1 MATKINEGTE
11 FAIPLKN
18 IIGLIAATAI
28 AVWAYFGIVE
38 RIGHLELKSM
48 QAATKIE
55 HSYNWT
61 NNFKPPEAVADS
73 VKRVRKMELQIKE
86 LEMRIKFLESKN

>member
-1 MATKINEGTE
+1 
-11 FAIPLKN
+11 
-18 IIGLIAATAI
+18 
-28 AVWAYFGIVE
+28 
-38 RIGHLELKSM
+38 M
-48 QAATKIE
+48 QAETKIE

-73 VKRVRKMELQIKE
+73 VKRVRKMELHIKE